1 MGYWTSLNLN
11 IIILM
16 VSPYQN
22 SKLKIQMLAGN
33 SLNVCPDSDSQKK
46 LPLGLSS
53 TWLEYN
59 FFPLRLY
66 LQPFIECTEYS
77 LEKVEGWKAI
87 LESGLGLLNYT
98 PTPKLTQ
105 SNLIKPC
112 CVLHRNPLLPSEWH
126 RGIKI
131 SPTFRPYLRPLSTR
145 IVSQSRVRLCTLA
158 HL

>member
-1 MGYWTSLNLN
+1 M
-11 IIILM
+11 
-16 VSPYQN
+16 
-22 SKLKIQMLAGN
+22 K
-33 SLNVCPDSDSQKK
+33 SDKKK
-46 LPLGLSS
+46 LYSALEVLYEIFLPNQKISCNTVHKTIWLLGLST

-59 FFPLRLY
+59 IFPLRLY

-145 IVSQSRVRLCTLA
+145 IVSQSRVRLCTLV